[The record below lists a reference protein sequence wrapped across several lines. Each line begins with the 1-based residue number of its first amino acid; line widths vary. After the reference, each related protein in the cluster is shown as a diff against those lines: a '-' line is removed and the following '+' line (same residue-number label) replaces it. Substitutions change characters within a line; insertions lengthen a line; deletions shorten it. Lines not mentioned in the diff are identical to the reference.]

1 MNFEE
6 VELPTPPPYRIKMVE
21 FTELPSLEE
30 RRQVLRRAGYN
41 VFNIPSEKIYIDLLT
56 DSGTSAM
63 SDLQWSALM
72 RGDEAYASAKSFF
85 NLQQVVQDI
94 MGYKYVIPAHQG
106 RAAEYL
112 MFRALDLKKGD
123 YALSNQFFDTT
134 RANVEVRGAVAMDL
148 VIEDAYDL
156 TKEVPFKGDIDLKK
170 VESFLTEHG
179 GKVKVI
185 VLTITNNSGG
195 GQPVSM
201 KNIKGLGELA
211 REFKVPF
218 FLDAARFAENAY
230 FIKLREKGY
239 EDKSI
244 KDIAKEMFSAA
255 DGVLVSAK
263 KDGLV
268 NIGGFIALN
277 DRDLYW
283 KIRQLMVVTEGFPT
297 YGGLAG
303 RDLEAL
309 AQGLKE
315 VLNERYL
322 QSRIEQVAFL
332 GKLLERQGVPLL
344 KPYGGHGV
352 YLDGLNF
359 APHIP
364 REQWPSHAVVCA
376 IYEHSAIRCVEIG
389 SLMFAK
395 KDRKGEWIWPKLDFI
410 RLAIPRRVYTL
421 DHIFYIARSI
431 GELYKQRDEIKGLR
445 MTFEPSVLRHFN
457 ALFEPIER
465 RS

>member
-1 MNFEE
+1 MIFEGIE
-6 VELPTPPPYRIKMVE
+6 FPTPPPYKIKMIE
-21 FTELPSLEE
+21 YTNLPSLEE
-30 RRQVLRRAGYN
+30 RRQVLREAGYN

-85 NLQQVVQDI
+85 HLKDAIQEI
-94 MGYKYVIPAHQG
+94 MGFNYVIPTHQG

-112 MFRALDLKKGD
+112 MFRALDLKPNE

-134 RANVEVRGAVAMDL
+134 RANVEVLGATAVDL
-148 VIEDAYDL
+148 VNEDAYDV
-156 TKEVPFKGDIDLKK
+156 TKEVPFKGNIDLQK
-170 VESFLTEHG
+170 VEAFLSEHHER
-179 GKVKVI
+179 VKII

-201 KNIKGLGELA
+201 ENIRKLGELA
-211 REFKVPF
+211 HEFKVPY

-230 FIKLREKGY
+230 FIKMRENGY
-239 EDKSI
+239 QDKTI
-244 KDIAKEMFSAA
+244 KEIAREMFSYA

-277 DRDLYW
+277 DKDLYW

-315 VLNERYL
+315 VLDERYL
-322 QSRIEQVAFL
+322 QSRVEQVAFL
-332 GKLLERQGVPLL
+332 GKLLDKNGVPLL
-344 KPYGGHGV
+344 KPFGGHGI
-352 YLDGLNF
+352 YLDGLRF
-359 APHIP
+359 VPHIP
-364 REQWPSHAVVCA
+364 REQWPSQAVVCA
-376 IYEHSAIRCVEIG
+376 IYEHSAIRTVEIG
-389 SLMFAK
+389 SLIFAK
-395 KDRKGEWIWPKLDFI
+395 KDANGVWQWPKLDFI

-421 DHIFYIARSI
+421 DHMLYIAQSI
-431 GELYKQRDEIKGLR
+431 SDLYKQRENIKGLR
-445 MTFEPSVLRHFN
+445 MTFEPPVLRHFN
-457 ALFEPIER
+457 ALFEPVT
-465 RS
+465 

>member
-1 MNFEE
+1 MDFEGIE
-6 VELPTPPPYRIKMVE
+6 FPTPPPYKIKMVE

-30 RRQVLRRAGYN
+30 RQKVLREAGYN

-63 SDLQWSALM
+63 SDLQWGALM
-72 RGDEAYASAKSFF
+72 RGDEAYASARSFF
-85 NLQQVVQDI
+85 NLQRTIQEI
-94 MGYKYVIPAHQG
+94 MGFRYVIPVHQG

-112 MFRALDLKKGD
+112 MFRVLGLEKGD

-134 RANVEVRGAVAMDL
+134 RANVEVRGATAVDL
-148 VIEDAYDL
+148 VVEDAYDI
-156 TKEVPFKGDIDLKK
+156 TKEIPFKGNIDLKK
-170 VESFLTEHG
+170 VENFLAERG
-179 GKVKVI
+179 ERVKVI

-201 KNIKGLGELA
+201 ENIKKLGEIA
-211 REFKVPF
+211 KEFKVPF

-230 FIKLREKGY
+230 FIKLREKGF
-239 EDKSI
+239 EDKSV
-244 KDIAKEMFSAA
+244 KDIAREMFSAA

-277 DRDLYW
+277 DRNLYW
-283 KIRQLMVVTEGFPT
+283 RIRQSMVVTEGFPT

-309 AQGLKE
+309 AQGLRE

-332 GKLLERQGVPLL
+332 GKLLEKRGIQVL
-344 KPYGGHGV
+344 KPCGGHGV
-352 YLDGLNF
+352 YLDGLSF
-359 APHIP
+359 VPHIP

-395 KDRKGEWIWPKLDFI
+395 RNGNGEWSWPKLDLI

-421 DHIFYIARSI
+421 DHIIYIARSI
-431 GELYKQRDEIKGLR
+431 GELYKRRDDIKGLK
-445 MTFEPSVLRHFN
+445 MTFEPPMLRHFN
-457 ALFEPIER
+457 ALFEPVR
-465 RS
+465 